1 MALDKITQEEVSK
14 HSVVGMPDVPG
25 LPAAEMQAKIEEV
38 VREVAIK
45 KINEIIEW
53 LSENGATKEDLN
65 KIAFESGSVLS
76 VFGRSGRIV
85 AQKGDYTP
93 EMVGAAAIV
102 HGRTHRPGGADDIG
116 FVAREWGAEST
127 IRKKEITLS
136 ASGWSER
143 VVPTQNVEI
152 EGATAFDKV
161 DAQANS
167 AVINQMLNDG
177 IVAIYFGN
185 ENGVITAYAVGGTPT
200 ADITLQITLTEVS

>member
-1 MALDKITQEEVSK
+1 MGQA
-14 HSVVGMPDVPG
+14 DVPG
-25 LPAAEMQAKIEEV
+25 LPAEEMQAKIEEIVRDV
-38 VREVAIK
+38 VIPFL
-45 KINEIIEW
+45 NENVDI
-53 LSENGATKEDLN
+53 LTNYYATKEDVD
-65 KIAFESGSVLS
+65 KAAFDSGSVLS

-85 AQKGDYTP
+85 AQRGDYTP
-93 EMVGAAAIV
+93 EMVGAAASV

-116 FVAREWGAEST
+116 FVAREWGAESV

-143 VVPTQNVEI
+143 VVPTQTIEI

-167 AVINQMLNDG
+167 TAINQMLNDG

-185 ENGVITAYAVGGTPT
+185 ENGVITAYSVGGTPT
-200 ADITLQITLTEVS
+200 ADITLQVTLTEVV